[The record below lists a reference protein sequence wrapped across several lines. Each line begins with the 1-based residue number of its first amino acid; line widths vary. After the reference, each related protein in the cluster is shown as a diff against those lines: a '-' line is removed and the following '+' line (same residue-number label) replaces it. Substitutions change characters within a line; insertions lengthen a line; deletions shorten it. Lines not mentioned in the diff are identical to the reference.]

1 MKINVGGVKGAAEFK
16 GVGWKIMDIAETA
29 DFIHDLNSIS
39 KFELDDSSVDAF
51 YTSHTLEHILPE
63 YQNNTFAELY
73 RTLKKG
79 SKIRIVVPD
88 VEKAIKA
95 YADGDYEFL
104 FDSRNP
110 GKMGSLPN
118 DPLCYLSSWFFS
130 YYSEEK
136 AKRVGRKPFL
146 GGHVMSFNVP
156 ILEQYLTNAGFDNI
170 NRRTFDDKS
179 EIFEGCDIIRYRDNS
194 IFIEAVK

>member
-104 FDSRNP
+104 LDSRNP
-110 GKMGSLPN
+110 GKMGSLPD
-118 DPLCYLSSWFFS
+118 DPLCYLSSWFFT

-136 AKRVGRKPFL
+136 SKRVGRKPFL
-146 GGHVMSFNVP
+146 GGHVMSFNFN
-156 ILEQYLTNAGFDNI
+156 ILQGYLETAGFQDICRCSFNE
-170 NRRTFDDKS
+170 KS
-179 EIFEGCDIIRYRDNS
+179 EVFKGCDIHRYKDNS
-194 IFIEAVK
+194 IFVEAIK